1 MAYIKKTWIFWGST
15 EYEITWAGRY
25 GAKGEK
31 RQKKQKCTPEQI
43 KRQNQWKKENHL
55 RRLIKANFFPGDYWL
70 TLKYKKGTRPPVLQ
84 VVRDMG
90 NFIRR
95 LRRKYAKSG
104 GELKYVY
111 RIEIGKRG
119 GIHVHMVVNRSEGK
133 DMLVRNEWN
142 RVRQTAGIYFTHL
155 DDDGDYRKLAEYLA
169 KEPEGEMEGQM
180 ELFPD
185 GERKRLKTYSAS
197 RNLVKPEPET
207 KDFKRRTVRKL
218 VENGPEAQDG
228 YYIDRDTVR
237 TGVNPVT
244 GYSYCHYTEFLLPGN
259 RRNTLYGR
267 HYTDT
272 GGGGG

>member
-1 MAYIKKTWIFWGST
+1 MAYRKKTWTFWNSV

-31 RQKKQKCTPEQI
+31 RKKKQKATPDQI
-43 KRQNQWKKENHL
+43 KRQNQWKREKYL

-70 TLKYKKGTRPPVLQ
+70 TLKYRKGARPALER
-84 VVRDMG
+84 VVKDMG

-95 LRRKYAKSG
+95 LRRQYEKYG
-104 GELKYVY
+104 TQLKYIY

-119 GIHVHMVVNRSEGK
+119 GIHVHMIANRTEGG
-133 DMLVRNEWN
+133 DLVIRDEWKKAG
-142 RVRQTAGIYFTHL
+142 QTAGIYFTQL
-155 DDDGDYRKLAEYLA
+155 EEDGDYRKLAEYIVKQPDGETEGQL
-169 KEPEGEMEGQM
+169 ELFPEGE
-180 ELFPD
+180 
-185 GERKRLKTYSAS
+185 RKKLKTYSAS

-207 KDFKRRTVRKL
+207 KDYKRRKVRKL
-218 VENGPEAQDG
+218 VENGPEARDG
-228 YYIDRDTVR
+228 YYIDKNTVK

-244 GYSYCHYTEFLLPGN
+244 GYSYCHYTEFRLPEN